1 VTVAA
6 TGPLGPIVHVVAAG
20 EVGGAERMLVR
31 LARADAAVSGRCQP
45 RRHVVALWTDDAALR
60 ALFTDAGL
68 RVLSPPRPRGPAL
81 SAGLRVTGG
90 PDVGWLA
97 SCLLDQR
104 AAAVQL
110 HTVASHVL
118 GTRAG
123 LQARVP
129 IVRTEHSRRAYDNW
143 LCRPFSA
150 WSLRRATRIVTVSED
165 LGRLVT
171 DRFPFLRRRLTVIH
185 NGVPFPAVAAP
196 RPAAG
201 GPIRFVLVARLE
213 PRKAIDRALRAVAA
227 VPGARLDIVGDGPL
241 RADLE
246 RIAEQL
252 ALGDRVRFWG
262 YLPDPETVVA
272 QADAAICSST
282 VEGLPLGLLE
292 AMALALPVVAIPVGG
307 VPEIVGDGDT
317 GWLAAH
323 PTLAA
328 LTVALRAAV
337 AAGRPEL
344 HRRGERA
351 RASVE
356 RHFTEHAMRRAY
368 EEVYAALPAAFSPP
382 VARALRSAG
391 RFGPSRTAP

>member
-1 VTVAA
+1 VTA
-6 TGPLGPIVHVVAAG
+6 TGPVPGGPIVHVVAAG

-31 LARADAAVSGRCQP
+31 LARAGAAGSGRCQP
-45 RRHVVALWTDDAALR
+45 RRHVVALWTDDVALR
-60 ALFTDAGL
+60 ALFMDAGL
-68 RVLSPPRPRGPAL
+68 PVVSPPRPRGPAL
-81 SAGLRVTGG
+81 SARLRATGG
-90 PDVGWLA
+90 PDVRWLA

-123 LQARVP
+123 MQARVP

-150 WSLRRATRIVTVSED
+150 WSLRRATRVVTVSAD
-165 LGRLVT
+165 LGRVVT
-171 DRFPFLRRRLTVIH
+171 GRFPFLRERLTVIR

-196 RPAAG
+196 PSAAG

-213 PRKAIDRALRAVAA
+213 PRKAVDRALRAVAA
-227 VPGARLDIVGDGPL
+227 VPGARLDLVGDGPL

-246 RIAEQL
+246 RMAEQL

-262 YLPDPETVVA
+262 YRPDPETVVA

-292 AMALALPVVAIPVGG
+292 AMALGRPVVAVPVGG
-307 VPEIVGDGDT
+307 VPEIVADGDS

-323 PTLAA
+323 PTLAG

-356 RHFTEHAMRRAY
+356 RHFTDDAMRRAY
-368 EEVYAALPAAFSPP
+368 EDLYAALPAGF
-382 VARALRSAG
+382 LR
-391 RFGPSRTAP
+391 R

>member
-1 VTVAA
+1 MTDTR
-6 TGPLGPIVHVVAAG
+6 TGGPGPIVHVVAAG

-31 LARADAAVSGRCQP
+31 LAARDAGP
-45 RRHVVALWTDDAALR
+45 RHHVVALWTDDAALR

-68 RVLSPPRPRGPAL
+68 PVVSPPRPRGPAL
-81 SAGLRVTGG
+81 TPHLRATGG
-90 PDVGWLA
+90 PDVRWLA
-97 SCLLDQR
+97 SYLVAQG

-143 LCRPFSA
+143 WCRPFSA
-150 WSLRRATRIVTVSED
+150 WSLRRATRIVTVSAD

-171 DRFPFLRRRLTVIH
+171 GRFPSLRERLTVIH
-185 NGVPFPAVAAP
+185 NGVPFPPAP
-196 RPAAG
+196 APPPTTG

-213 PRKAIDRALRAVAA
+213 PRKAVHRALRAVAA

-246 RIAEQL
+246 RLAREL
-252 ALGDRVRFWG
+252 ALGERARFWG
-262 YLPDPETVVA
+262 YRPYPETVVSE
-272 QADAAICSST
+272 ADAAICSST
-282 VEGLPLGLLE
+282 VEGLGLGLLE
-292 AMALALPVVAIPVGG
+292 AMALGRPVVAVPVGG
-307 VPEIVGDGDT
+307 VLEIVADGDT
-317 GWLAAH
+317 GWLAAR
-323 PTLAA
+323 PTLAG
-328 LTVALRAAV
+328 LTAAVRAAV

-351 RASVE
+351 RAAVE
-356 RHFTEHAMRRAY
+356 RHFTEGAMRRAY
-368 EEVYAALPAAFSPP
+368 EDLYAALPITAAS
-382 VARALRSAG
+382 ARAGRPGPRVSA
-391 RFGPSRTAP
+391 RNLA